1 MIIPSINNNNFV
13 SSIVYEFPIA
23 AITNYYK
30 FHGLK
35 QPNLLS
41 YYKAT
46 YFPLIIYLTL
56 FYVYGYINS
65 LLLI

>member
-13 SSIVYEFPIA
+13 SSIVYWYPIT
-23 AITNYYK
+23 AITNCQN
-30 FHGLK
+30 FRDFK

-46 YFPLIIYLTL
+46 YFPLIIYLMIYK
-56 FYVYGYINS
+56 FNIY
-65 LLLI
+65 